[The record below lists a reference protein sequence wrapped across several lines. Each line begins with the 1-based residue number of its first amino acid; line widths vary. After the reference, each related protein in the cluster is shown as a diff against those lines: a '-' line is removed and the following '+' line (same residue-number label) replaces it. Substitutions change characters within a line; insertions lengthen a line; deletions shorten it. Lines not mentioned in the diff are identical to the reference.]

1 MVKDKLRPFAAKK
14 SVEYLGSEEEEVI
27 DTVIENMRAHKGPQE
42 LADELE
48 PVSEAHFLPW
58 VSEVPWSYNL
68 CSSQVLAEEAEE
80 FVIKIYRMLNFELLS
95 ALHGVKLWSDTK

>member
-1 MVKDKLRPFAAKK
+1 MVKDKLRPFAAEK

-48 PVSEAHFLPW
+48 PVSEAYFTMFRSIL
-58 VSEVPWSYNL
+58 
-68 CSSQVLAEEAEE
+68 
-80 FVIKIYRMLNFELLS
+80 
-95 ALHGVKLWSDTK
+95 

>member
-1 MVKDKLRPFAAKK
+1 MVRDKLRPFAAKK

-48 PVSEAHFLPW
+48 PVSWLHTAILLSRVPDFE
-58 VSEVPWSYNL
+58 VSL
-68 CSSQVLAEEAEE
+68 QVLAEEAEE

-95 ALHGVKLWSDTK
+95 ALHGVKL